1 MASKKGLGRGIESLF
16 TENSLEEIN
25 SSSTEKV
32 KLVDIVPNKD
42 QPRKRFNESALSEL
56 ADSISQHGV
65 IQPLLVRPLSG
76 GTYQLVAGERRWR
89 ASRMAGLKEVPVV
102 IKDLSDEEASV
113 IAMIEN
119 LQREDL
125 NAIEEADG
133 IKYLMTKYGLTQE
146 EVSERVGKSRSAVAN
161 SLRLLK
167 LPESVSEYVRDG
179 IISAGHAKALLPLEN
194 EDKMI
199 SLCNTIIKDNLSVRE
214 VEKIV
219 KSMLT
224 EKKQKKK
231 MKKGHIS
238 FYEPKSKKARVKAA
252 NQLASG
258 ELFHTLKEIFSGT
271 FLEDLKPIIKTLAK
285 LIMVLIT
292 SILSLDLVKTKIST
306 KALNRIDTI
315 MGLCKNF
322 V

>member
-1 MASKKGLGRGIESLF
+1 MAKKGLGRGIESLF

-42 QPRKRFNESALSEL
+42 QPRKKFNDESLSEL
-56 ADSISQHGV
+56 ADSILQHGV

-102 IKDLSDEEASV
+102 IKDLTDEEASV

-125 NAIEEADG
+125 NPIEEADG
-133 IKYLMTKYGLTQE
+133 IKYLMIRYGLTQE

-167 LPESVSEYVRDG
+167 LPESITEYVRDS
-179 IISAGHAKALLPLEN
+179 IISAGHAKSLLPLED
-194 EDKMI
+194 EEKMI
-199 SLCNTIIKDNLSVRE
+199 SLCNRIIAENLSVRE
-214 VEKIV
+214 TEKIV
-219 KSMLT
+219 KDMLN
-224 EKKQKKK
+224 EK
-231 MKKGHIS
+231 
-238 FYEPKSKKARVKAA
+238 KSKKKKSRDKFFDEV
-252 NQLASG
+252 
-258 ELFHTLKEIFSGT
+258 ELSLKDSLKRKIKINSTSKNKGT
-271 FLEDLKPIIKTLAK
+271 ITIEFFDKEDL
-285 LIMVLIT
+285 V
-292 SILSLDLVKTKIST
+292 
-306 KALNRIDTI
+306 
-315 MGLCKNF
+315 NF
-322 V
+322 VKYFDENK

>member
-16 TENSLEEIN
+16 NENSLEEIN
-25 SSSTEKV
+25 SSSTEKI

-56 ADSISQHGV
+56 AESISQHGV

-179 IISAGHAKALLPLEN
+179 IISAGHAKALLPLED
-194 EDKMI
+194 EEKMI
-199 SLCNTIIKDNLSVRE
+199 SLCNTIIKYNLSVRE
-214 VEKIV
+214 TEKIV
-219 KSMLT
+219 KDMTT

-231 MKKGHIS
+231 
-238 FYEPKSKKARVKAA
+238 KSRDKFFDEV
-252 NQLASG
+252 
-258 ELFHTLKEIFSGT
+258 E
-271 FLEDLKPIIKTLAK
+271 
-285 LIMVLIT
+285 
-292 SILSLDLVKTKIST
+292 LSLNEALKRKIKINSTAKNKGTITIEFFDKDDLV
-306 KALNRIDTI
+306 
-315 MGLCKNF
+315 NF
-322 V
+322 VKYFDENK

>member
-16 TENSLEEIN
+16 SENSLEEIN
-25 SSSTEKV
+25 SSSTEKI

-42 QPRKRFNESALSEL
+42 QPRKRFNEAALSEL

-102 IKDLSDEEASV
+102 IKELSDEEASV

-161 SLRLLK
+161 ALRLLK

-179 IISAGHAKALLPLEN
+179 IISAGHAKALLPLED
-194 EDKMI
+194 EEKMV

-214 VEKIV
+214 TEKIV
-219 KSMLT
+219 KIMTT
-224 EKKQKKK
+224 EKKNKKK
-231 MKKGHIS
+231 
-238 FYEPKSKKARVKAA
+238 KSRDKFFDEV
-252 NQLASG
+252 
-258 ELFHTLKEIFSGT
+258 ELSLNETLKRKIKINSTSKNKGT
-271 FLEDLKPIIKTLAK
+271 ITIEFFDKDDLT
-285 LIMVLIT
+285 
-292 SILSLDLVKTKIST
+292 
-306 KALNRIDTI
+306 
-315 MGLCKNF
+315 NF
-322 V
+322 VKFFDENK

>member
-231 MKKGHIS
+231 
-238 FYEPKSKKARVKAA
+238 KAKDKFFDEV
-252 NQLASG
+252 
-258 ELFHTLKEIFSGT
+258 ELSLNETLKRNIKINSNSKNKGT
-271 FLEDLKPIIKTLAK
+271 ITIEFFDKEDLLNFIKYF
-285 LIMVLIT
+285 
-292 SILSLDLVKTKIST
+292 D
-306 KALNRIDTI
+306 
-315 MGLCKNF
+315 
-322 V
+322 

>member
-25 SSSTEKV
+25 SSSTEKI
-32 KLVDIVPNKD
+32 KLVDIVPNKE

-167 LPESVSEYVRDG
+167 LPESVSEYVRDS
-179 IISAGHAKALLPLEN
+179 IISAGHAKALLPLED
-194 EDKMI
+194 EEKMI

-231 MKKGHIS
+231 
-238 FYEPKSKKARVKAA
+238 KSKDKFFDEV
-252 NQLASG
+252 
-258 ELFHTLKEIFSGT
+258 ELSLNETLKRSIKINPTSKNKGT
-271 FLEDLKPIIKTLAK
+271 ITIEFFDKEDLLNFIKYF
-285 LIMVLIT
+285 
-292 SILSLDLVKTKIST
+292 D
-306 KALNRIDTI
+306 
-315 MGLCKNF
+315 
-322 V
+322 